1 MLNPY
6 ICKIEGDLSRADVV
20 ALTLLCRGKDVVE
33 FGLGGSTLIIGQ
45 VAKSLITYETKPEWV
60 KRFPQI
66 ETPIEIIDEKE
77 GGSSVR
83 KLGKKCD
90 VLFADGWAAMRHHFL
105 LVFWPYI
112 RECAILHDTRSIY
125 AGNCVQKF
133 INAYNPPTTGWGLNP
148 YLATLKSIEW
158 NYLESNMCVLHK
170 RNCQLEYEDWK
181 KTEADNNREGY
192 GCST

>member
-20 ALTLLCRGKDVVE
+20 ALTLLCRDKDVIE

-60 KRFPQI
+60 GRFPQI
-66 ETPIEIIDEKE
+66 KTEIRTIEENQD
-77 GGSSVR
+77 GSSV
-83 KLGKKCD
+83 KGLGKKCD
-90 VLFADGWAAMRHHFL
+90 VLFADGWAAMRWYFL
-105 LVFWPYI
+105 LEFWPHI

-125 AGNCVQKF
+125 ASRCLLKF
-133 INAYNPPTTGWGLNP
+133 FDAYNPPTEGWALNP
-148 YLATLKSIEW
+148 YLATLKSIDW

-181 KTEADNNREGY
+181 KTEAGNNREGF
-192 GCST
+192 GKC

>member
-6 ICKIEGDLSRADVV
+6 ICPIEGDLSRADVV

-60 KRFPQI
+60 GRFPQI
-66 ETPIEIIDEKE
+66 KTEIRTIEENQD
-77 GGSSVR
+77 GSSI
-83 KLGKKCD
+83 KGLGKKCD
-90 VLFADGWAAMRHHFL
+90 VLFADGWAAMRWHFL
-105 LVFWPYI
+105 LEFWPHI

-125 AGNCVQKF
+125 ASRCLLKF
-133 INAYNPPTTGWGLNP
+133 IDAYNAPTTGWALNP
-148 YLATLKSIEW
+148 YLATLKSIDW

-181 KTEADNNREGY
+181 KTEAGNNREGF
-192 GCST
+192 GKC